1 MSSNQ
6 NKFLINYLRYHR
18 NGHRTPHIRHE
29 NKHACQR
36 NCLTSHNNNL
46 SRLQEGHILLIQKFT
61 VKKSYHPIEN
71 TKREP
76 TIPDHLQMYNI
87 DININSHHPVGE
99 IRVISP
105 TAVPACLELPTIQ
118 YNFVQRKDIG

>member
-1 MSSNQ
+1 
-6 NKFLINYLRYHR
+6 
-18 NGHRTPHIRHE
+18 
-29 NKHACQR
+29 
-36 NCLTSHNNNL
+36 
-46 SRLQEGHILLIQKFT
+46 
-61 VKKSYHPIEN
+61 
-71 TKREP
+71 
-76 TIPDHLQMYNI
+76 MYDI